1 MSGWKQS
8 NQGCVADHQGV
19 PTADLESAAE
29 MSKIGIGAAVAAW
42 REYPFCRR
50 ATGSGP
56 QKRKVPQDAQLARR
70 SLHPEI
76 GLLQLG
82 EGHEV

>member
-8 NQGCVADHQGV
+8 NQGRVANHQGV
-19 PTADLESAAE
+19 PATDLESAAE
-29 MSKIGIGAAVAAW
+29 MSKIGIGAVVAAW
-42 REYPFCRR
+42 REYPYCRR
-50 ATGSGP
+50 VAGSGS

-76 GLLQLG
+76 GLL
-82 EGHEV
+82 